1 MIKMKQNN
9 IDNFIDV
16 MYSTLPLEIIEYI
29 VIKYIFL
36 PYNKGLIVRQKDLK
50 TFLLEQLLFIS
61 NIIYIDNNIC
71 IYANDNSIVFHT
83 NNINSHATLYGNQN
97 YIEDIVNDNDILLN
111 DNDILLNEIENR
123 LEQIQSTFQNIF
135 TPSAIVSTSN
145 IIIDDMEYS
154 NLFDNNI
161 YPDSNDIILN
171 TTHNNMND
179 VSVYIVYI

>member
-1 MIKMKQNN
+1 MIKMKQKK

-36 PYNKGLIVRQKDLK
+36 PYNKELILRQKFLK
-50 TFLLEQLLFIS
+50 YFLLEQLLFIS

-71 IYANDNSIVFHT
+71 IYANENSIVFHT

-97 YIEDIVNDNDILLN
+97 YIEDIVN